1 MTPVN
6 SIRAWLPVVAVI
18 FLLSAPLYASQ
29 TPSGASEVADP
40 QVSLSSLPGG
50 PVVLAR
56 RAVEGGRGETRWA
69 ASSEMLDDDGP
80 ATPAE
85 GRLLVE
91 SLAATSAES
100 GATATDLARYQAFVA
115 AGTEAETSQ
124 GADQVPP
131 LAVAGVVALL
141 LYGYKAPRSGLQG
154 LRESLTGR
162 LFDRQSRS

>member
-6 SIRAWLPVVAVI
+6 SIRAWLPVAAAI

-29 TPSGASEVADP
+29 TPAGVSEAAG
-40 QVSLSSLPGG
+40 QEVSLRSPSSLPSG
-50 PVVLAR
+50 PVVVAR
-56 RAVEGGRGETRWA
+56 RAVEADRGETRWT
-69 ASSEMLDDDGP
+69 ASGDMLNDDGQ

-85 GRLLVE
+85 GRPFVE
-91 SLAATSAES
+91 SLAASSAEPR
-100 GATATDLARYQAFVA
+100 ATATDLARYQAFVA
-115 AGTEAETSQ
+115 AGTGVETNE

-162 LFDRQSRS
+162 LFDRR

>member
-29 TPSGASEVADP
+29 TPAGASEAADREG
-40 QVSLSSLPGG
+40 SLRSPSSLPGG
-50 PVVLAR
+50 PVVAGR
-56 RAVEGGRGETRWA
+56 RAVEAGRGETRWA
-69 ASSEMLDDDGP
+69 ASNEMLDDDGQ
-80 ATPAE
+80 ATPVE

-91 SLAATSAES
+91 SLAATSAEPR
-100 GATATDLARYQAFVA
+100 ATATDLARYQAFVA

-154 LRESLTGR
+154 LRESLAGR
-162 LFDRQSRS
+162 LFDRR